1 MTNTQSNSVSEHY
14 SVCGLI
20 VLTSPHSLTA
30 VKQALVLMPGV
41 DVHCTDQVSK
51 LVLTIEDNQN
61 PPSIPQ
67 QIDQIRD
74 LSGVVDVSLAFSHI
88 E

>member
-1 MTNTQSNSVSEHY
+1 MTDTPDNSVSEHY

-20 VLTSPHSLTA
+20 VLASPQCFSEVT
-30 VKQALVLMPGV
+30 QALVLMPGV
-41 DVHCTDQVSK
+41 DVHCSDQVSK
-51 LVLTIEDNQN
+51 LVLTIEDDQN

-67 QIDQIRD
+67 QIDLIRD
-74 LSGVVDVSLAFSHI
+74 LSGVMDVSLAFSHT